1 MERLFTE
8 ARPFVYGGHVGQEG
22 ELASW
27 TPIVETIE
35 AIRAA
40 AKKSGGEWYETSFP

>member
-8 ARPFVYGGHVGQEG
+8 ARPFVYGGHVGREG
-22 ELASW
+22 GLTSW
-27 TPIVETIE
+27 TAIAETIE

-40 AKKSGGEWYETSFP
+40 AKKSGGE